1 MTKMYNVDLHTHST
15 FSDGILTPTQLIGRA
30 IDKKYSVTS
39 LTDHDTVDGLDELI
53 EAASKKGIKV
63 IPGIELSSYAEHE
76 IHILGYGIKYKDDAF
91 IKALERSKECR
102 VERNLQLQK
111 KLKEVGVDLF
121 DFDFGVKNFGR
132 VKIAKLMI
140 QKGYVSSIDEAFNKY
155 LGKDGI
161 AYVKGDRLT
170 PKDAVKTIVDN
181 GGVAVIAHPKKLFM
195 IGELEPLIEELK
207 PVGLGGLE
215 CYYPGH
221 SMGEVQLFTT
231 YASKYHLVAT
241 GGSDYHGP
249 DERDI
254 TCILPEETLVKLGL
268 NINND

>member
-1 MTKMYNVDLHTHST
+1 MTNLYNVDLHTHST
-15 FSDGILTPTQLIGRA
+15 FSDGVLTPTQLIDRA
-30 IDKKYSVTS
+30 VAKKYSVTA

-53 EAASKKGIKV
+53 DAASKKGIKT

-76 IHILGYGIKYKDDAF
+76 IHILGYGIKYKDESF
-91 IKALERSKECR
+91 IKALEKNKECR
-102 VERNLQLQK
+102 VERNLQLK
-111 KLKEVGVDLF
+111 KRLKEVGI
-121 DFDFGVKNFGR
+121 DFEDVDFGVKNFGR

-140 QKGYVSSIDEAFNKY
+140 EKGYVSTIDEAFNKY

-181 GGVAVIAHPKKLFM
+181 GGVAVIAHPKKIFM

-207 PVGLGGLE
+207 PYGLGGLE

-221 SMGEVQLFTT
+221 SVGEIQLFTK
-231 YASKYHLVAT
+231 YASKYKLLAT

-254 TCILPEETLVKLGL
+254 TCTLREDVLVKLGL
-268 NINND
+268 NINNN